1 MADWRIEAYR
11 LDTGE
16 SLVQAFLDQLDGE
29 PLADALAL
37 LKLLREYGN
46 ALRLPH
52 SRALGDGL
60 FELRGF
66 QVRLFYVFRGVR
78 TAVLLD
84 GMVKK
89 RDDVPNDMV
98 RRLRRMQRVLRER
111 K

>member
-1 MADWRIEAYR
+1 MAEWRIEAYR

-16 SLVQAFLDQLDGE
+16 TPAQIFLDSLEGE
-29 PLADALAL
+29 PRAHALAL
-37 LKLLREYGN
+37 LKLLREQGN
-46 ALRLPH
+46 ALRKPQ

-66 QVRLFYVFRGVR
+66 QVRLFYVFWGDR

-84 GMVKK
+84 GMMKK
-89 RDDVPNDMV
+89 RDDIPDDVMK
-98 RRLRRMQRVLRER
+98 RLRRMQRALRQR